1 MKKHFRS
8 SAAAVVAFFALF
20 ILQGCL
26 KDSFRETYKI
36 YTPIYKSLTQ
46 VRTDMKSGPAQP
58 LQNIGKLN
66 VFGHYIFLNEMAKG
80 IHVID
85 NSNPASPRNLAFITV
100 PNNIDIA
107 VRGSYLYADSYS
119 DIAVFDISDPTNVTA
134 VKFMDNVIKD
144 KNRYWTLNNTN
155 PDSIRVVV
163 GYNERDTTVDYREYN
178 RWAASATG
186 VYAQGD
192 FKNVF
197 FTSVPQV
204 GISGS
209 MSRFAIVDDYMYAV
223 SSSELYSISLASPQN
238 PRLTATKN
246 MGWNI
251 ETLYP
256 FQNKLFVGSQ
266 SGMFVY
272 TLADPS
278 SPTEL
283 SRFTHATSCD
293 PVIAD
298 NDFAYVTLHSGTACN
313 GTLNQLDVL
322 NISNLSAPY
331 LVSSLRMTS
340 PHGLAKDGARLFIC
354 DGKDGLKLYDATNTS
369 NLKLLQTV
377 QGLETYDVIALG
389 TTAVVVAKDGLY
401 QFAYGSGNNITQL
414 SKLAIETTK

>member
-1 MKKHFRS
+1 MKKYFRT
-8 SAAAVVAFFALF
+8 SAAAATAFVLILA
-20 ILQGCL
+20 LQGCL

-46 VRTDMKSGPAQP
+46 VRAEMKSGPAQP

-66 VFGHYIFLNEMAKG
+66 VFGRYIFLNEINKG
-80 IHVID
+80 VHIID
-85 NSNPASPRNLAFITV
+85 NSNPAAPRNLAFIKV

-107 VRGSYLYADSYS
+107 VKGSYLYADSYS

-134 VKFMDNVIKD
+134 VKFMNNVIKD
-144 KNRYWTLNNTN
+144 KNRYWASSTN
-155 PDSIRVVV
+155 PDSIRVIV

-178 RWAASATG
+178 RWAASTAG

-197 FTSVPQV
+197 FTSAPQV

-223 SSSELYSISLASPQN
+223 SSSELYSISLTSPRDPQ
-238 PRLTATKN
+238 LTATKN

-256 FQNKLFVGSQ
+256 CQNKLFVGSQ
-266 SGMFVY
+266 TGMFIY
-272 TLADPS
+272 SLANPS
-278 SPTEL
+278 APTEL

-298 NDFAYVTLHSGTACN
+298 DDFAYVTLHAGTSCN

-322 NISNLSAPY
+322 DISNLSSPR
-331 LVSSLRMTS
+331 LVNSLRLTS
-340 PHGLAKDGARLFIC
+340 PHGLAKDGAKLFIC
-354 DGKDGLKLYDATNTS
+354 DGKDGLKLYDATNQA

-377 QGLETYDVIALG
+377 QGLETYDVVALG
-389 TTAVVVAKDGLY
+389 ATAVVVAKDGLY
-401 QFAYGSGNNITQL
+401 QYAYGSGNNLTQL